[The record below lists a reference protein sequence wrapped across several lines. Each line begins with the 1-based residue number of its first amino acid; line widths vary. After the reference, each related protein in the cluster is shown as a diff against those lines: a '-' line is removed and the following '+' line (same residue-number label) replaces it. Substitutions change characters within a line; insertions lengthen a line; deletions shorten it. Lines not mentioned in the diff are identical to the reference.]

1 MKKILFLLLV
11 PVIGTAQNL
20 WTLDACIEY
29 AKNNNLSIKQSEVDI
44 EATNIDDLQAK
55 AAFFPSVNG
64 NLSYNLNQ
72 GKNINPVTNQY
83 ENAFF
88 QSASGGVS
96 VELTLFAGLQNWRK
110 LQQAKLNHLASVY
123 QSEKMKDD
131 IVLMIINAYG
141 EVLSYKEQLKN
152 QKAQLEISKES
163 LERTRN
169 LIEAGSLP
177 QGDIYEAEAQ
187 ILTQEQQIIAT
198 ENALFIGKMGLAQ
211 LLLLKNYQDF
221 DIVDNGSENLNN
233 DILSKTPQEIY
244 QHAHEVMND
253 VKIAENNVTLAQ
265 NSLSIAHS
273 AYSPRLSAQWG
284 YNSRW
289 TKNELQNFWQQLDAN
304 KGMFGGLSLTIPV
317 FNGFNTLGNVKRQ
330 QLNLIKAKLAKEQA
344 EQNTEKKI
352 YQAYT
357 DAANA
362 KKLFEATQKTTQA
375 KQQAFQYA
383 QERHNV
389 GLMNTFDFNQAK
401 YQYENAQNDVVKA
414 KYQYI
419 FKLKVLEYYFQH

>member
-110 LQQAKLNHLASVY
+110 LQRAKLNHLASVY

-233 DILSKTPQEIY
+233 DILNKTPQEIY
-244 QHAHEVMND
+244 QHAREVMND

-357 DAANA
+357 DADNA

>member
-187 ILTQEQQIIAT
+187 ILTQEQQSIAT

>member
-110 LQQAKLNHLASVY
+110 LQRAKLNHLASVY

-169 LIEAGSLP
+169 LIEAGALP

-233 DILSKTPQEIY
+233 DILNKTPQEIY
-244 QHAHEVMND
+244 QHAREVMND

-265 NSLSIAHS
+265 NSLNIAHS

-317 FNGFNTLGNVKRQ
+317 FNGLNTLGNVKRQ

-352 YQAYT
+352 YQAYI

>member
-233 DILSKTPQEIY
+233 DILNKTPQEIY
-244 QHAHEVMND
+244 QHAREVMND

-317 FNGFNTLGNVKRQ
+317 FNGLNTLGNVKRQ

>member
-110 LQQAKLNHLASVY
+110 LQRAKLNHLASVY

-233 DILSKTPQEIY
+233 DILNKTPQEIY
-244 QHAHEVMND
+244 QHAREVMND

-317 FNGFNTLGNVKRQ
+317 FNGLNTLGNVKRQ

-357 DAANA
+357 DATNA

-401 YQYENAQNDVVKA
+401 YQYENAQNEVVKA

>member
-110 LQQAKLNHLASVY
+110 LQRAKLNHLASVY

-233 DILSKTPQEIY
+233 DILNKTPQEIY
-244 QHAHEVMND
+244 QHAREVMNN

-357 DAANA
+357 DADNA

>member
-64 NLSYNLNQ
+64 SLSYNLNQ

-233 DILSKTPQEIY
+233 DILNKTPQEIY
-244 QHAHEVMND
+244 QHAREVMND

-317 FNGFNTLGNVKRQ
+317 FNGLNTLGNVKRQ

>member
-131 IVLMIINAYG
+131 IVLMIINAYSD
-141 EVLSYKEQLKN
+141 VLSYKEQLKN
-152 QKAQLEISKES
+152 QKAQLEVSKES

-169 LIEAGSLP
+169 LIEAGALP

-244 QHAHEVMND
+244 QHAREVMND

-265 NSLSIAHS
+265 NSLSIAYS

-383 QERHNV
+383 QERPNV

-401 YQYENAQNDVVKA
+401 YQYENAQNEVVKA

>member
-11 PVIGTAQNL
+11 PVIGTAQNH

-44 EATNIDDLQAK
+44 EATNIDNLQAK

-110 LQQAKLNHLASVY
+110 LQRAKLNHLASVY

-169 LIEAGSLP
+169 LIEAGALP

-198 ENALFIGKMGLAQ
+198 ENALFISKMGLAQ

-244 QHAHEVMND
+244 QHAREVMND

-273 AYSPRLSAQWG
+273 AYYPRLSAQWG

-401 YQYENAQNDVVKA
+401 YQYENAQNEVVKA

>member
-110 LQQAKLNHLASVY
+110 LQRAKLNHLASVY

-233 DILSKTPQEIY
+233 DILNKTPQEIY
-244 QHAHEVMND
+244 QHAREVMND

-317 FNGFNTLGNVKRQ
+317 FNGLNTLGNVKRQ

-357 DAANA
+357 DADNA

>member
-110 LQQAKLNHLASVY
+110 LQRAKLNHLASVY

-244 QHAHEVMND
+244 QYAREVMND

>member
-110 LQQAKLNHLASVY
+110 LQRAKLNHLASVY

-169 LIEAGSLP
+169 LIEAGALP

-221 DIVDNGSENLNN
+221 DIVDNSTENLNN

-244 QHAHEVMND
+244 QQAREVMND

-265 NSLSIAHS
+265 NSLNIAHS

-317 FNGFNTLGNVKRQ
+317 FNGLNTLGNVKRQ

-389 GLMNTFDFNQAK
+389 GLMNTFNFNQAK
-401 YQYENAQNDVVKA
+401 YQYENAQNEVVKA

>member
-11 PVIGTAQNL
+11 PVIGTAQNH

-44 EATNIDDLQAK
+44 EATNIDNLQAK

-110 LQQAKLNHLASVY
+110 LQRAKLNHLASVY

-177 QGDIYEAEAQ
+177 QGDIYETEAQ

-244 QHAHEVMND
+244 LHAREVMND

-273 AYSPRLSAQWG
+273 AYYPRLSAQWG

-389 GLMNTFDFNQAK
+389 GLMNTFNFNQAK
-401 YQYENAQNDVVKA
+401 YQYENAQNEVVKA

>member
-110 LQQAKLNHLASVY
+110 LQRAKLNHLASVY

-233 DILSKTPQEIY
+233 DILNKTPQEIY
-244 QHAHEVMND
+244 QHAREVMNN

-357 DAANA
+357 DADNA

-401 YQYENAQNDVVKA
+401 YQYENAQNDVGKA